1 MNFIF
6 RQTHVTN
13 LKQALQ
19 NHEFWP
25 PYKHHIISIQYPS
38 HKGLPEKS
46 CLHCLRILIISWLFK
61 NTVVIMKEIVPWQFF
76 EDSINSGLAQ
86 LAMANQ
92 AVKNGLKASN
102 KINCPNFSFCKILR
116 KFSELIQSYDDVPFL
131 GPEWPICPEQ
141 IFFKYK
147 PLLLLSST
155 SWTFSLCKI

>member
-1 MNFIF
+1 
-6 RQTHVTN
+6 
-13 LKQALQ
+13 
-19 NHEFWP
+19 
-25 PYKHHIISIQYPS
+25 
-38 HKGLPEKS
+38 
-46 CLHCLRILIISWLFK
+46 
-61 NTVVIMKEIVPWQFF
+61 MKEIVPWQFF